1 MRVLIIK
8 NTPLEGSGTIEE
20 FLKENEASYKIV
32 EAGLGEEIP
41 PLDGYDYLVV
51 LGGPMGVYEMDKYP
65 FLKKVALAM
74 EGALKRG
81 IKVLGICLGAQLFA
95 HVLGCRVYPGNAKE
109 IGWCEIK
116 ATPEGI
122 KDDVFKN
129 ILDPSGKAMVFQWHG
144 DTYDLPFGAIRLA
157 SSNLFQEQAFRY
169 GDSFALQ
176 FHMEVTMDMIRD
188 WFSDSDNLNLILE
201 KAEKL
206 YPSYRS
212 KADLFYRSFFKN

>member
-1 MRVLIIK
+1 M
-8 NTPLEGSGTIEE
+8 
-20 FLKENEASYKIV
+20 
-32 EAGLGEEIP
+32 
-41 PLDGYDYLVV
+41 
-51 LGGPMGVYEMDKYP
+51 
-65 FLKKVALAM
+65 
-74 EGALKRG
+74 
-81 IKVLGICLGAQLFA
+81 
-95 HVLGCRVYPGNAKE
+95 LGCRVYPGNAKE

-212 KADLFYRSFFKN
+212 KADLFYRSFFKKLKGGEP